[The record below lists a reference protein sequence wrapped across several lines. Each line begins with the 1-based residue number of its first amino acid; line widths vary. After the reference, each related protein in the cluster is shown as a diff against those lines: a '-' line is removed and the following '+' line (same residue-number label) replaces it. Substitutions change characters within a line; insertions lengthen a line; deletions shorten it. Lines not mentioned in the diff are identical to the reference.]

1 MLIHYSTKKHPIKRC
16 SCQIIILHRA
26 DRGHAKPTRHHA
38 YQGYIDTV
46 LVELEEQHGINPYT
60 TPVLVYTNM
69 DRSKQQA
76 LDDIFNGKTF
86 KWIDEHVQSCVA
98 VVDVDTGKLV
108 AVGAGRN
115 KTSALSYNF
124 AVSRFG
130 MKVIKNQMAKD
141 GIAQY

>member
-1 MLIHYSTKKHPIKRC
+1 M
-16 SCQIIILHRA
+16 
-26 DRGHAKPTRHHA
+26 
-38 YQGYIDTV
+38 